1 MDYQNLSI
9 KSIIFFIILFGFI
22 IYAYL
27 YYDTIF
33 LSYPFLNIVKVI
45 TIILAILSITF
56 PHVMDYFKYNIS
68 GENNYELKDIL
79 LYHHSNKK
87 YL

>member
-1 MDYQNLSI
+1 MNSNLSI

-22 IYAYL
+22 IYAYI
-27 YYDTIF
+27 YYDTFF
-33 LSYPFLNIVKVI
+33 LSYTFLNIVKVL

-56 PHVMDYFKYNIS
+56 PHIMDYFKYHDGS
-68 GENNYELKDIL
+68 YELKDIL